1 MMTYT
6 AQDQINRK
14 AWRSGGARRL
24 FGALTGFTDPGE
36 AGALASV
43 ADEVRGEALLDV
55 GVGGGRTV
63 PLLRQLSD
71 NYTAVDY
78 TAELVDVCKRN
89 YPDVRVLHAD
99 ARDLSM
105 FDDES
110 FALVMFSWNGIDAVD
125 PVGRQAI
132 LHEFTRVLR
141 PGGLLLF
148 STHNMLGPGYRENLL
163 NMLNWPNDARNALD
177 FGLKTAR
184 VIARLPSGA
193 FNFVRH
199 SRLNRQYDGFGLRVC
214 AAHRFGIVIYYTE
227 LEAQKRALAD
237 YGLHTEHVFGNLSEH
252 ELNAGDD
259 LRRVFWFHFV
269 ARKPRTT

>member
-1 MMTYT
+1 MMTQT
-6 AQDQINRK
+6 VQDQINRK

-24 FGALTGFTDPGE
+24 FGALAGYTDPGE
-36 AGALASV
+36 AGALAAV
-43 ADEVRGEALLDV
+43 ADEVRGQPLLDV

-63 PLLRQLSD
+63 PLLQRLSN

-78 TAELVDVCKRN
+78 TAELVDVCRRN
-89 YPDVRVLHAD
+89 HPDARVLHAD

-105 FDDES
+105 FPDGS

-125 PVGRQAI
+125 PAGRDAI
-132 LHEFTRVLR
+132 LREFTRVLR

-163 NMLNWPNDARNALD
+163 NMLRWPDDARNAVD
-177 FGLKTAR
+177 FGMKTAR
-184 VIARLPSGA
+184 MIARLPSGA

-227 LEAQKRALAD
+227 LEAQKRVLAD
-237 YGLHTEHVFGNLSEH
+237 HGLRTEKVFSNLH
-252 ELNAGDD
+252 ERELDD
-259 LRRVFWFHFV
+259 SDDMQRVFWFHFV
-269 ARKPRTT
+269 ARKPLTA